1 MIPFLHRLP
10 AATVEDNPL
19 WLIVL
24 ADMMTNLMLFFLV
37 MFALAQQTPKARALW
52 IKKFNAADVVD
63 AAPRPDD
70 DAARRDFDEKAAA
83 AELKAL
89 FPDTTVTDRMIR
101 VRLQNRILF
110 PSALS
115 ALEPEAAGSLAKLA
129 RVLKEMPNSVVIEGH
144 TDNVPL
150 VKSPYRSNWELSVA
164 RSNAVIETLVAD
176 GVSPDRLV
184 AAGYGEYRPIAP
196 NDAPEDRA
204 RNRRV
209 EVLILRG
216 DGKPDE

>member
-37 MFALAQQTPKARALW
+37 LFALAQQTPSARAQW
-52 IKKFNAADVVD
+52 AKTFDAADVVD
-63 AAPRPDD
+63 VHPRPEDE
-70 DAARRDFDEKAAA
+70 AARRDFLEKQAAA
-83 AELKAL
+83 KLKDL
-89 FPDTTVTDRMIR
+89 FADTTVTELMIR

-115 ALEPEAAGSLAKLA
+115 ALAPEADEPIAKLA
-129 RVLKEMPNSVVIEGH
+129 RVLREMPNTVVIEGH
-144 TDNVPL
+144 TDAVPL

-164 RSNAVIETLVAD
+164 RSNAVIEQLVRD
-176 GVSPDRLV
+176 GVPPERLV
-184 AAGYGEYRPIAP
+184 AAGYGEYRPAAP
-196 NDAPEDRA
+196 NDSPEDRA

-216 DGKPDE
+216 KGGPDE